1 MENLNLTSEEK
12 KIYDARY
19 NEVRQQLEN
28 MTKEEKIKYLKEKV
42 K

>member
-1 MENLNLTSEEK
+1 MENLNLTPEEK

-19 NEVRQQLEN
+19 NEVRQQLKN